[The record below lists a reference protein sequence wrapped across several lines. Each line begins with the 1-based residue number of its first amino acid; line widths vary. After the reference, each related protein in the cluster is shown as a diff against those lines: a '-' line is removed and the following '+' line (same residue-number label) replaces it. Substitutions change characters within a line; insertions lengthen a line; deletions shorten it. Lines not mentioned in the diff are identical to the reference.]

1 MTKNYDKILTRLI
14 FTLTKLSNDERPTI
28 LELSQEFN
36 VSLKTIQRDIY
47 QRLMFFPIEK
57 DSDGRLKF
65 QDGFTL
71 NQSKFSIDEIITMSL
86 SLDQIKDAGNEF
98 KQTAKQITS
107 KLITPNFFNPYYI
120 KPQLHQA
127 IDMDSP
133 LLNKIEDAIE
143 KKMLCKIQTQSGTEE
158 LRALK
163 IVNFDG
169 IWYLLC
175 KEFKLNKI
183 KTIFLADILDVI
195 YLETTIKI
203 DESVEILLDSHI
215 QSAYFKDGESF
226 EVIIKVNKNVAQYFT
241 LKKHLPSQELVKT
254 NRDGSIIIKFKISTD
269 EDVDNLI
276 KSWLPDIEVISP
288 VRFRDKII
296 NELKNYIQKVELK
309 T

>member
-1 MTKNYDKILTRLI
+1 MSKDYDKILTRLI
-14 FTLTKLSNDERPTI
+14 FTLTKLSNDERPSMY
-28 LELSQEFN
+28 ELSEEFN
-36 VSLKTIQRDIY
+36 VSLKTVQRDIY

-57 DSDGRLKF
+57 DDESRLKF
-65 QDGFTL
+65 KDGFTL
-71 NQSKFSIDEIITMSL
+71 NKSKFSIDEIITMSL

-98 KQTAKQITS
+98 NETAKQISS
-107 KLITPNFFNPYYI
+107 KLIYPNFFNPYYI
-120 KPQLHQA
+120 KPQLHQS

-143 KKMLCKIQTQSGTEE
+143 EKRLCKIQTKDNIEE

-183 KTIFLADILDVI
+183 KTLFLSDITDI
-195 YLETTIKI
+195 TFLETTIKI
-203 DESVEILLDSHI
+203 DENIETLLNSHI
-215 QSAYFKDGESF
+215 QSPHFEDGEEF
-226 EVIIKVNKNVAQYFT
+226 EVTIKVNSNISQYFT
-241 LKKHLPSQELVKT
+241 LKKHLPSQELMQR
-254 NRDGSIIIKFKISTD
+254 NDDGSILVRFRVSTD

-288 VRFRDKII
+288 IRFRDKII
-296 NELKNYIQKVELK
+296 HELKQYLQKVQP
-309 T
+309 

>member
-1 MTKNYDKILTRLI
+1 LTKDYDKILTRLI
-14 FTLTKLSNDERPTI
+14 FTLTKLSNDERPAI
-28 LELSQEFN
+28 PELSLEFN
-36 VSLKTIQRDIY
+36 VSIKTIQRDVY

-71 NQSKFSIDEIITMSL
+71 NQSKFSIDEVITMSL

-98 KQTAKQITS
+98 NQTAQQITS
-107 KLITPNFFNPYYI
+107 KLIAPNFFNPYYI
-120 KPQLHQA
+120 KPQLHQS

-133 LLNKIEDAIE
+133 LLNKIEIAIE
-143 KKMLCKIQTQSGTEE
+143 KKMLCKIETKHDTEE

-175 KEFKLNKI
+175 KEVKLNKI
-183 KTIFLADILDVI
+183 KTIFLSDILSI
-195 YLETTIKI
+195 EYLKTTIKI
-203 DESVEILLDSHI
+203 DESIETLLDTHI
-215 QSAYFKDGESF
+215 QSAYFEDGKSF
-226 EVIIKVNKNVAQYFT
+226 EVVIKVNKNIAQYFT
-241 LKKHLPSQELVKT
+241 LKKHLPSQELMKT
-254 NRDGSIIIKFKISTD
+254 NDDGSILIKFKISTD

-288 VRFRDKII
+288 IRFRDKII
-296 NELKNYIQKVELK
+296 NELKEYIKQMEPE

>member
-1 MTKNYDKILTRLI
+1 MTKDYDKILTRLI
-14 FTLTKLSNDERPTI
+14 FTLTKLSNDERPT
-28 LELSQEFN
+28 LPELSEEFN
-36 VSLKTIQRDIY
+36 VSIKTIQRDIY

-57 DSDGRLKF
+57 NDDDQLKF
-65 QDGFTL
+65 QNGFTL
-71 NQSKFSIDEIITMSL
+71 NQSKLSIDEIIMMSL

-98 KQTAKQITS
+98 NETAKQISS
-107 KLITPNFFNPYYI
+107 KLIAPNFFNPYYI
-120 KPQLHQA
+120 KPQLHQS

-133 LLNKIEDAIE
+133 LLNKIEIAIE
-143 KKMLCKIQTQSGTEE
+143 KKMLCSIEIKDSIEE

-183 KTIFLADILDVI
+183 KTIFLADILNI
-195 YLETTIKI
+195 TYLDTTIKI
-203 DESVEILLDSHI
+203 DESIETLLDTHI
-215 QSAYFKDGESF
+215 QSAYFEDGESF
-226 EVIIKVNKNVAQYFT
+226 EVIIKVNSNIAQYFT
-241 LKKHLPSQELVKT
+241 LKKHLPSQEILDK
-254 NRDGSIIIKFKISTD
+254 NEDGSVLIKFKISTD

-288 VRFRDKII
+288 IRFKNKII
-296 NELKNYIQKVELK
+296 NELEEYVQKMRLG